1 MQTMKYLLLLFVSL
15 TLLSSDEPEELIF
28 HDNNY
33 RLKWKDFRGPEEE
46 GFESFDAVSYVGFRL
61 GYKGTARQ
69 DSLRIVVEAFFNP
82 QRSWHDGDTTAYLLQ
97 HEQVHFDITE
107 LYTRKLKQKLQS
119 ATLTYKTY
127 QQTIKDLEKSV
138 RAEMNTTDSV
148 YDAATNG
155 SLNKTE
161 QALWNTNIAKD
172 LEALKIF
179 MVDTFTVPVKF

>member
-1 MQTMKYLLLLFVSL
+1 MLKSTFAFLLITALLVSA
-15 TLLSSDEPEELIF
+15 DEPEQLIF
-28 HDNNY
+28 HDNDY
-33 RLKWKDFRGPEEE
+33 RLKWKDFQGPEEE

-82 QRSWHDGDTTAYLLQ
+82 KRSWHDGDTTAYLLQ

-107 LYTRKLKQKLQS
+107 LYTRKLKQKLKG

-127 QQTIKDLEKSV
+127 QQTIKDLEKAV
-138 RAEMNTTDSV
+138 RAEMNTADSI
-148 YDAATNG
+148 YDAATDN

-161 QALWNTNIAKD
+161 QAKWNTNIAKD
-172 LEALKIF
+172 LEALKIY
-179 MVDTFTVPVKF
+179 MPDTFTVPVTF